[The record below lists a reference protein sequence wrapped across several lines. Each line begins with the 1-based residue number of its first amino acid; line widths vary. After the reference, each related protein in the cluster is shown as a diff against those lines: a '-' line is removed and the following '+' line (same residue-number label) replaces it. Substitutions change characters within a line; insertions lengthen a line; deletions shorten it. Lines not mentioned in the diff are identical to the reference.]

1 MKEIA
6 SGWFKNLQTEI
17 CAMLEKLEQET
28 ILTHDLPC
36 GTFVSTPWERTGGG
50 GGIMSVMRGGR
61 VFEKAGVN
69 ISTVFGEFSPEF
81 RGKIPGTE
89 DNPEFWASGI
99 SLVIHPRSP
108 HVPIVHMNTRM
119 IVTSKSWFGGGADL
133 TPIFPIQ
140 EDTDLFHKA
149 MKEACDPFDEN
160 YYEQF
165 QKWCDEYF
173 YIKHRKEIRG
183 VGGIFYDD
191 LNSGD
196 FDHDFS
202 FTKAVGLAFKDVYS
216 KIVRRHY
223 NKLWNQEET
232 KAQLLKRTKYAEFNL
247 IYDRG
252 TDFGLKTGGN
262 YEAIFVSLPP
272 SASWA

>member
-6 SGWFKNLQTEI
+6 SEWFKNLQTEI
-17 CAMLEKLEQET
+17 CAMLEGLERET
-28 ILTHDLPC
+28 VLTHDLPC
-36 GTFVSTPWERTGGG
+36 GKFVPTSWERSDGGG
-50 GGIMSVMRGGR
+50 GVMNVMRGGR

-69 ISTVFGEFSPEF
+69 MSTVFGEFSPEF

-133 TPIFPIQ
+133 TPVFPIQ

-149 MKEACDPFDEN
+149 MKETCDPFDAT
-160 YYEQF
+160 YYERF
-165 QKWCDEYF
+165 KKWCDDYF

-183 VGGIFYDD
+183 VGGIFYDE
-191 LNSGD
+191 LNSGNL
-196 FDHDFS
+196 DHDFEFS
-202 FTKAVGLAFKDVYS
+202 KALGLAFKEVYP

-223 NKLWNQEET
+223 NKTWNSDEA

-272 SASWA
+272 LASWM